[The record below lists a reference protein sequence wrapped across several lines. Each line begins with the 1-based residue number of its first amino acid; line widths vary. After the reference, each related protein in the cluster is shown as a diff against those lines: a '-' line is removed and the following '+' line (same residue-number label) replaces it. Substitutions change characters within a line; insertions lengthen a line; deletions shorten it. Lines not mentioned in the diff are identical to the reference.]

1 MKSDKRHI
9 EQLLR
14 RFFNGESTIAEEE
27 TLSRYFASHEV
38 DSEWMPYKQMF
49 AYLDNDMNEMP
60 TIKPKRKLLWQSP
73 WIKRVTA
80 AATVALAIGA
90 IWSVFAPSSNN
101 VVTLPMADESRPVAE
116 ATAGEASSDLTLDM
130 AAATSPKEQ
139 KSAATHR
146 TVITTLID
154 DDADINRAID
164 SQLMTDIA
172 INDALYAHND
182 ELIAARQAL
191 ESEMAEY
198 NIDDITVVQTIAVP

>member
-9 EQLLR
+9 EQLLH
-14 RFFNGESTIAEEE
+14 RFLNGESTIAEEE

-49 AYLDNDMNEMP
+49 AYLDNGMNEMP
-60 TIKPKRKLLWQSP
+60 AIKPKQKPLWQSP
-73 WIKRVTA
+73 WIKRVTS

-116 ATAGEASSDLTLDM
+116 ATVGVASSDLTPDL
-130 AAATSPKEQ
+130 AATTPPQEQ
-139 KSAATHR
+139 KSVASHR

-154 DDADINRAID
+154 DDADVNRTID
-164 SQLMTDIA
+164 SRRMTDIA
-172 INDALYAHND
+172 IDNDIYAYND
-182 ELIAARQAL
+182 ELLAARQAL
-191 ESEMAEY
+191 ENEMAEY
-198 NIDDITVVQTIAVP
+198 NIDDVAVVQTIAVP

>member
-9 EQLLR
+9 EQLLH
-14 RFFNGESTIAEEE
+14 RFLNGESTIAEEE

-49 AYLDNDMNEMP
+49 AYLDNGMNEMP
-60 TIKPKRKLLWQSP
+60 AIKPKRKLLWQSP

-101 VVTLPMADESRPVAE
+101 VATLPMADKSHPVAE
-116 ATAGEASSDLTLDM
+116 APAGEASSDLTPDL
-130 AAATSPKEQ
+130 AATAPPQEQ
-139 KSAATHR
+139 KSATSRR
-146 TVITTLID
+146 TAIATLID
-154 DDADINRAID
+154 DDADINRTID
-164 SQLMTDIA
+164 SRRMTDIA
-172 INDALYAHND
+172 IDNAIYAYND
-182 ELIAARQAL
+182 ELLAARQAL

-198 NIDDITVVQTIAVP
+198 NIDDVTVVQTIAVP